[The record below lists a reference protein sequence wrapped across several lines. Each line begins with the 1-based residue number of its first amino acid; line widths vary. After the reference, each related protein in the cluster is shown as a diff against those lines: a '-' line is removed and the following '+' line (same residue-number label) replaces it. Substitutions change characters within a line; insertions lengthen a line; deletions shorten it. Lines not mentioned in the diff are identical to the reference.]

1 MKGER
6 RREKRGGGKRRGTE
20 NKMKKGP
27 EMEKEKYSTH
37 KRQVQKERRGW
48 QSHPSWAIV

>member
-6 RREKRGGGKRRGTE
+6 RREKRGGGKRRWTE
-20 NKMKKGP
+20 NKMKN
-27 EMEKEKYSTH
+27 MEKEKYSTH

-48 QSHPSWAIV
+48 QSHPS